1 MENTIQVL
9 LIALG
14 ICDPSSIREF
24 YPRVRDR
31 DDIKVMRCDKSGVIF
46 LSRSDHMG
54 ISYYQD
60 QKDFTYWSTP
70 SREQAV
76 LESLDDDL
84 RRADQF
90 EPLIRNKKWLDVG
103 TGVGGLLD
111 LIGARAAEVC
121 AVEPQPAIR
130 KELTQCGYTVYE
142 SIHDAEDEYFDVIT
156 LFQVFEHLLEP
167 LDALRVIH
175 SKMVE
180 GGRLVI
186 EVPHANDF
194 LITFL
199 DLEAFKAF
207 TFWSEHL
214 ILHTRQSLEILLR
227 KAGFLDVCV
236 TGYQRYPLANH
247 LYWLAKG
254 EPGGHKEWSFL
265 VNSELDSTYQSM
277 LAQLDKTDTLIVVA
291 RK

>member
-1 MENTIQVL
+1 MKI
-9 LIALG
+9 
-14 ICDPSSIREF
+14 P
-24 YPRVRDR
+24 
-31 DDIKVMRCDKSGVIF
+31 
-46 LSRSDHMG
+46 H
-54 ISYYQD
+54 YQD

-103 TGVGGLLD
+103 TGVGRLLD
-111 LIGARAAEVC
+111 LIGERAAEVC

-130 KELTQCGYTVYE
+130 KELTQSGYTVYE

-156 LFQVFEHLLEP
+156 LFHVFEHLLEP

-175 SKMVE
+175 SRMV
-180 GGRLVI
+180 GGSRLVI

-194 LITFL
+194 LITSLNL
-199 DLEAFKAF
+199 DAFKAF

-236 TGYQRYPLANH
+236 MGYQRYPLANH

-254 EPGGHKEWSFL
+254 KPGDHKEWSFL
-265 VNSELDSTYQSM
+265 VNAELDSAYQNV
-277 LAQLDKTDTLIVVA
+277 LARLDKTDTLIAVA

>member
-1 MENTIQVL
+1 MENRIQSFLVS
-9 LIALG
+9 LG
-14 ICDPSSIREF
+14 ICDPSSIHEF

-31 DDIKVMRCDKSGVIF
+31 DDIRVMRCDKSGVIF
-46 LSRSDHMG
+46 LSRSDHMEL
-54 ISYYQD
+54 SHYQD

-70 SREQAV
+70 TREQAV
-76 LESLDDDL
+76 SESLDNDL

-111 LIGARAAEVC
+111 LIGARAAEVR
-121 AVEPQPAIR
+121 AVEPQPASR
-130 KELTQCGYTVYE
+130 KELTQSGYTVYG
-142 SIHDAEDEYFDVIT
+142 SIDDTEDEYFDVVT
-156 LFQVFEHLLEP
+156 LFHVFEHLLEP

-175 SKMVE
+175 RKIVE
-180 GGRLVI
+180 GGKLVI

-199 DLEAFKAF
+199 DLEEFKAF

-265 VNSELDSTYQSM
+265 VNIELDSAYRNV
-277 LAQLDKTDTLIVVA
+277 LAQLDKTDTLIAVA